1 MELNPELEVIVDE
14 VAELEESA
22 PELVVE
28 PVAEVTVEEPDA
40 KTYKGRKSA
49 PAPVVVE
56 PTVEPEP
63 EASETLED
71 PNPKNLPAGNIW
83 TYNCEIPVQ
92 LPESFYLT
100 CADGGWY
107 VYNIKWQSW
116 GETEAKA
123 TAMYS
128 ENVCEPNCAEGY
140 RVEAPVEL
148 TISTSAKLGKKIY
161 LTDLVMTASTEKNF
175 NSGDRGLTWDLGEF
189 AKMMESN

>member
-1 MELNPELEVIVDE
+1 MMRINRNLAASLAIFGLVILGFIAWQIVGTSNE
-14 VAELEESA
+14 TTSKTTNTSAESSA
-22 PELVVE
+22 Q
-28 PVAEVTVEEPDA
+28 
-40 KTYKGRKSA
+40 
-49 PAPVVVE
+49 

-63 EASETLED
+63 EASETIED
-71 PNPKNLPAGNIW
+71 PNPKKLPAGNIW

-116 GETEAKA
+116 GDKEAKA

-140 RVEAPVEL
+140 RVEAPVTL
-148 TISTSAKLGKKIY
+148 TLTTFANPGKKIY
-161 LTDLVMTASTEKNF
+161 LTNLDMRASTEKNF
-175 NSGDRGLTWDLGEF
+175 ENGSRALTWDLGEF
-189 AKMMESN
+189 AKMMESQ

>member
-1 MELNPELEVIVDE
+1 MLKLNRNLASSIAIFALVILGFIAWQIAGTSNETTSRTTDTSAESSTQPTAEPKPE
-14 VAELEESA
+14 VA
-22 PELVVE
+22 
-28 PVAEVTVEEPDA
+28 
-40 KTYKGRKSA
+40 
-49 PAPVVVE
+49 
-56 PTVEPEP
+56 
-63 EASETLED
+63 ETLED

-116 GETEAKA
+116 GQTEAKA

-140 RVEAPVEL
+140 RVEAPVTL
-148 TISTSAKLGKKIY
+148 TLATSAKLGKKIY

-175 NSGDRGLTWDLGEF
+175 QGGYRSLTWDLGEF
-189 AKMMESN
+189 AKMMNSN

>member
-1 MELNPELEVIVDE
+1 MLKINRNLAASIAISVLVILGFIAWQIASTSTEITSRTTDTS
-14 VAELEESA
+14 AESS
-22 PELVVE
+22 
-28 PVAEVTVEEPDA
+28 TQ
-40 KTYKGRKSA
+40 S
-49 PAPVVVE
+49 
-56 PTVEPEP
+56 TVEPEP
-63 EASETLED
+63 VASETLED

-116 GETEAKA
+116 GETDAKA

-140 RVEAPVEL
+140 RVAAPVEL
-148 TISTSAKLGKKIY
+148 KISTSAKPGKKIY

-175 NSGDRGLTWDLGEF
+175 NSGHRSLTWDLGEF
-189 AKMMESN
+189 AKMMDSEN

>member
-1 MELNPELEVIVDE
+1 MKINRNLGASLAISLLVILGFIGWQISGASNE
-14 VAELEESA
+14 TASKTPSTATSAESSA
-22 PELVVE
+22 Q
-28 PVAEVTVEEPDA
+28 
-40 KTYKGRKSA
+40 
-49 PAPVVVE
+49 

-63 EASETLED
+63 EASEVLED

-116 GETEAKA
+116 GKTEAKA

-128 ENVCEPNCAEGY
+128 EKVCEPDCADGY
-140 RVEAPVEL
+140 RVEAPVTL
-148 TISTSAKLGKKIY
+148 TISTLAKPGNKIY
-161 LTDLVMTASTEKNF
+161 LTNLLMEASTEKNF
-175 NSGDRGLTWDLGEF
+175 QGGNRSLTWDLGEF
-189 AKMMESN
+189 AKMMESDDR

>member
-1 MELNPELEVIVDE
+1 MIKIDRSITASLAISALLGGLIGWLVSSNNQPNQVQPNSTLTASVKPTQS
-14 VAELEESA
+14 ATEE
-22 PELVVE
+22 
-28 PVAEVTVEEPDA
+28 T
-40 KTYKGRKSA
+40 
-49 PAPVVVE
+49 
-56 PTVEPEP
+56 
-63 EASETLED
+63 SETLED

-116 GETEAKA
+116 GQTEAQA

-148 TISTSAKLGKKIY
+148 TISTSAKPGKKIY
-161 LTDLVMTASTEKNF
+161 LTDLVMTASTKKNF
-175 NSGDRGLTWDLGEF
+175 NSGDRSLTWDLGEF
-189 AKMMESN
+189 AKMME

>member
-1 MELNPELEVIVDE
+1 MKINRNLAAAIAISGFVILGFIAWQIVGPSNE
-14 VAELEESA
+14 TTSKTTNTSAESA
-22 PELVVE
+22 
-28 PVAEVTVEEPDA
+28 TQ
-40 KTYKGRKSA
+40 
-49 PAPVVVE
+49 

-63 EASETLED
+63 EASLTIED
-71 PNPKNLPAGNIW
+71 PNPKNLPASNIW

-116 GETEAKA
+116 GEKEAKA

-140 RVEAPVEL
+140 RVEAPVTL
-148 TISTSAKLGKKIY
+148 TLTTFANPGKKIY

-175 NSGDRGLTWDLGEF
+175 NSGARSLTWDLGEF
-189 AKMMESN
+189 AKMMDQ